1 MRSSRGFTLVEVMVA
16 LMVIAIALPAMLK
29 ALYQQVD
36 ATGYLRD
43 KSMAQWVATNKMT
56 EVRLLLNRGG
66 NFFRGERRGSEELAE
81 QDWYYW
87 MESQTTEVPDFYRLQ
102 ITVAADEELRDTPL
116 YTLVGFIY
124 ATNVA
129 GAGQ

>member
-1 MRSSRGFTLVEVMVA
+1 MRDSRGFTLVEVMVA
-16 LMVIAIALPAMLK
+16 LMVIAIALPAMLR

-56 EVRLLLNRGG
+56 EVRLQLNRGVS
-66 NFFRGERRGSEELAE
+66 FFRGERRGTEDMADRE
-81 QDWYYW
+81 WFYW
-87 MESQTTEVPDFYRLQ
+87 MDSQPTEVPDFFRLQ
-102 ITVAADEELRDTPL
+102 ITVAAEEAQRDTPL
-116 YTLVGFIY
+116 YTLVGFIH
-124 ATNVA
+124 ATNVP